1 MKRSST
7 SLARGRANQ
16 TTVSYHLA
24 PTRRPRK
31 SRRPVTV
38 PLRTLQAGSVA
49 RCRGVRNGVAS
60 WDKSSAADQT
70 HGYHTSQPFHFW
82 GYLQKKQHD
91 AHRKHSHTVA
101 AALLTR
107 ASSGNNQRST
117 CRWRGGRN
125 LEHRSGTLFANKQKQ
140 SLRDATTAANL
151 EHRMP
156 SERSPWQKPTYCMI
170 PHLWPVPKRQI
181 HPERK

>member
-125 LEHRSGTLFANKQKQ
+125 LEHRSGTVCQQTKTK
-140 SLRDATTAANL
+140 
-151 EHRMP
+151 
-156 SERSPWQKPTYCMI
+156 
-170 PHLWPVPKRQI
+170 
-181 HPERK
+181 PERCHHSSEPWTQDAKWEKPMTKAHILHDSTSVTCS